1 MAANP
6 IPPPPIPKDPDG
18 DPDRG
23 ILYKF
28 LSEGQP
34 HLHIAIHLDSM
45 PLSHPPPPPRAVR
58 HENSQSARAGPR
70 HVTAQATPP
79 ALTVAFISI

>member
-34 HLHIAIHLDSM
+34 HLHIAIRLDSM
-45 PLSHPPPPPRAVR
+45 PLSHPLLLPAPSGTKIANQ
-58 HENSQSARAGPR
+58 HALAR
-70 HVTAQATPP
+70 VT
-79 ALTVAFISI
+79 